1 MGYSRKLSIDNEKPR
16 IVDPLDEQT
25 INAVAPTKKGKRF
38 SAPIISKRT
47 KLYNGINQIGSFGV
61 RIADDDS
68 DALCIQDVQ
77 SFGISAINYNSNKPF
92 INAPISDN
100 QEDNKLRFISAD
112 DRSLAI
118 SGDTEMNTW
127 DQRKTRRRLNW
138 RIGPLKKKQRS
149 KKVNIATSCKS
160 VVSTSEKTAKSSH
173 TMHSVET
180 ARIRNSDISSSGRR
194 KFLLSSQD
202 RKPERKASSRL
213 STIGEYGNG
222 DDNGSVVLALNEEEA
237 FDPNTNQYRTIDLFH
252 KTEKFDKSN
261 LDQCSPINH
270 SHLPPRNSPR
280 RGSSSIAY
288 SLSEIEHYSWEDL
301 NLAHL
306 QAISE
311 GCTTT
316 NESSSSKFTKGGI
329 STNAVSKDFPK
340 TPLHSSKKVL
350 HSNAPS
356 PVHTPSTAASDS
368 SSHGDETSTDV
379 QKIQSE
385 LNLKAMHHLA
395 IQHLNHN
402 EYKQSVE
409 VLTEMLR
416 GVLAIYGSSHTRV
429 GTVHHNIATIYMRM
443 GEFRKVVF
451 HAQCA
456 IRIRRSNI
464 LHTSVS
470 LSDLAVSYTQ
480 LGLALL
486 ELDEHE
492 LSLNMLHKALAI
504 QNKICS
510 GSAIM
515 KCSRLLNNIGCC
527 LFKLNRWDEANIA
540 FRDALEIQRRL
551 LNSRDNSAQDGNN
564 EYTKEMDRKLLGIAS
579 TLSNLASICVQ
590 KDKCNDAYTYLEEAL
605 LLQQSVLGDMHNVST
620 STKRSLDILQ
630 NKMDS
635 SNNGQ
640 SNYARNCA
648 KDKGHVWSNT
658 QDIFNAPMKF
668 RNPLESLSDI
678 QSELSLIFDDM
689 LSSQKTCFQCVTKDI
704 PHDKGDLK
712 ENSSHLNWI

>member
-1 MGYSRKLSIDNEKPR
+1 M
-16 IVDPLDEQT
+16 IVDPFDEQT

-61 RIADDDS
+61 RISDDDS

-77 SFGISAINYNSNKPF
+77 SFGISAINNNSKKPL
-92 INAPISDN
+92 IKAQISDY

-112 DRSLAI
+112 DRSLAM
-118 SGDTEMNTW
+118 SGDTDINTW
-127 DQRKTRRRLNW
+127 DQRKIRRRLNW
-138 RIGPLKKKQRS
+138 RIGPLKKKQTS
-149 KKVNIATSCKS
+149 KKANATTSCKS
-160 VVSTSEKTAKSSH
+160 VVSTSEKTSKSIH

-180 ARIRNSDISSSGRR
+180 ARIRNSNISSSGRR
-194 KFLLSSQD
+194 KILLSSQD
-202 RKPERKASSRL
+202 RKSERKANSSRL
-213 STIGEYGNG
+213 STIGEYDNG
-222 DDNGSVVLALNEEEA
+222 DDDGSVVLALNEDEA

-252 KTEKFDKSN
+252 KTEKFEKSN
-261 LDQCSPINH
+261 LDQFSPANS
-270 SHLPPRNSPR
+270 SHLPPRNSSP
-280 RGSSSIAY
+280 RGSSSISS
-288 SLSEIEHYSWEDL
+288 SLSEIDDHSLEGL
-301 NLAHL
+301 NLTHL

-311 GCTTT
+311 GSTAT
-316 NESSSSKFTKGGI
+316 NQSSKFPKGGI
-329 STNAVSKDFPK
+329 STNVIYKDFPK
-340 TPLHSSKKVL
+340 TPVHSSKKVS

-379 QKIQSE
+379 QKNQSE

-395 IQHLNHN
+395 IQHLYHN

-409 VLTEMLR
+409 VLKEMLR
-416 GVLAIYGSSHTRV
+416 GVLAIYGTSHTRV

-464 LHTSVS
+464 LQKSVS

-486 ELDEHE
+486 ELEEYE

-510 GSAIM
+510 GSGII

-527 LFKLNRWDEANIA
+527 LFKLDRWDEANIA
-540 FRDALEIQRRL
+540 FCDALEIQRRL
-551 LNSRDNSAQDGNN
+551 LNSRDNSAHDGNNN
-564 EYTKEMDRKLLGIAS
+564 EYTKEMDRRLLGIAS
-579 TLSNLASICVQ
+579 TLSNVASICIQ

-630 NKMDS
+630 NKMDE
-635 SNNGQ
+635 SNNEQ
-640 SNYARNCA
+640 SNYAQNCA
-648 KDKGHVWSNT
+648 KDKGPVCSNG
-658 QDIFNAPMKF
+658 QEIFNASMKF

-689 LSSQKTCFQCVTKDI
+689 LSSQKTCFQCVPTEIIHDQGIPKD
-704 PHDKGDLK
+704 
-712 ENSSHLNWI
+712 NSSDLHWI